1 MHDSDWLAKAFI
13 SLIAYTFKCKKK
25 TAVRH
30 SDWLYR
36 LFSHV
41 KNIAYRFLQ
50 MSFMEENS
58 RVTCNKECYAIR
70 YEGKHKF
77 KFDDDVRS

>member
-1 MHDSDWLAKAFI
+1 MRDSDWLAKADT
-13 SLIAYTFKCKKK
+13 LLLTGYTSTCE

-41 KNIAYRFLQ
+41 KIKNIDFYEWALRNKILVL
-50 MSFMEENS
+50 
-58 RVTCNKECYAIR
+58 RVRIGNHMIFFECNLK
-70 YEGKHKF
+70 
-77 KFDDDVRS
+77 